1 MLKKTTVGQKS
12 FEDYRNIILPE
23 LYDKIKDHSKKLL
36 GLKVIHLN
44 ATAVGGGVAEILM
57 GLVPLMNDIGM
68 QAEWLTIP
76 HDDNFFEVTKEI
88 HNMLQGKKVELTD
101 KQKQIFLDYKK
112 NLAKLMDKHDADIWV
127 IHDPQPSMAID
138 SMEKN
143 VNAVWRC
150 HIDTTNRQESVWQFI
165 RQGLGKYKYY
175 IFSLEQFV
183 PEDLDKNKIVII
195 PPAIDPLSEKNKS
208 MDIRLANDTI
218 KKFGIDTNKPLLTQV
233 SRFDPWKDPK
243 GVIDAFRIAKKSIP
257 DLQLAMAGL
266 IIAKDDPEAY
276 AIFDNVKTHANGEK
290 DIFLFADP
298 ADIPVDNATFI
309 KSLLT
314 SSDVIIQKST
324 REGFGLVV
332 TEAMWKGNPVI
343 GGNVGGIK
351 IQIEDGVSGFLV
363 NSVEEAAEK
372 IVYLFENNDAIQE
385 MGINAQETI
394 RQKFLLPRLLNDYL
408 EVFLKMI

>member
-12 FEDYRNIILPE
+12 FEDYKNIILPE
-23 LYDKIKDHSKKLL
+23 LYDKIKDHSKKLQ

-276 AIFDNVKTHANGEK
+276 AIFDNVKAHANGEK

-372 IVYLFENNDAIQE
+372 IIYMFENNDKIQE